1 MNFLIGVACVAAV
14 VVAFCAVAIVNRL
27 DQLIGIITGARERTK
42 DEDQDEDEDEDP
54 GKE

>member
-1 MNFLIGVACVAAV
+1 MNFLIAVACVAAV

-27 DQLIGIITGARERTK
+27 DQLIGIITGARERT
-42 DEDQDEDEDEDP
+42 ENENE